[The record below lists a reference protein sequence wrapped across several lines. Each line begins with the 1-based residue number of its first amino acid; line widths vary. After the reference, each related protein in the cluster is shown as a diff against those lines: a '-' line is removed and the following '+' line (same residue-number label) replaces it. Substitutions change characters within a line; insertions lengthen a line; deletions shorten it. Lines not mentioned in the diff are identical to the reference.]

1 MTRLA
6 TEVRATIAKPR
17 DPFPD
22 SQLPPLPRPVTPSG
36 IEIPAVVSADYL
48 KDKEP
53 EQPGQYPFTRGLHP
67 NGYRSRLWTI
77 RQYGGFGTA
86 EETNERFRFL
96 LEQGQ
101 TGLSVAFDLPTQCG
115 FDPIDP
121 MARAEVGRVG
131 VSMATLAEAEL
142 LFEGIDLG
150 SISTS
155 FTINGT
161 AAIIYAMY
169 LAVADKRGVP
179 RERLNGTVQ
188 NDILKEFAARGTWIF
203 PVKPSMRLVSD
214 VILYSTRHTP
224 KFNPI
229 NICGG
234 HFREAGATAVEEVA
248 YMFADAIAYV
258 DDLVRR
264 GGNVAEFAK
273 GLSFLFCV
281 HMEFFEEICKFRAS
295 RRIWAKLMHER
306 YGVKDPRAQQFRV
319 FTSGGGVTLTAAQPM
334 NNIVRVAYETLAQVL
349 GGSQCIF
356 TMAYDEAYQLP
367 TELSAEIALR
377 TQHILAYETGVTKTV
392 DPLGGS
398 YFVEWLTDRL
408 EQEIMREMET
418 IEAQGGMVRAI
429 EEGWL
434 QRRLAERALER
445 KAKIDRKETIV
456 VGENAFR
463 RKGQIN
469 QVGETFR
476 LDPRSAQRIRER
488 YGKTLKDRDA
498 GRVRQ
503 TLERLLQAAQSE
515 DENLVPHLI
524 DCCHAY
530 ATVGEM
536 VKCLRGAWG
545 NFEEPVRL

>member
-1 MTRLA
+1 MTPTA
-6 TEVRATIAKPR
+6 TKARAAEAKAR
-17 DPFPD
+17 ESSPD
-22 SQLPPLPRPVTPSG
+22 SQLPPLPKPVTPSG
-36 IEIPAVVSADYL
+36 IEIPAVVSPDYL
-48 KDKEP
+48 KGKEP
-53 EQPGQYPFTRGLHP
+53 ELPGQYPFTRGLHP

-77 RQYGGFGTA
+77 RQYSGFGTA

-115 FDPIDP
+115 LDPIDP

-150 SISTS
+150 EVSTS

-161 AAIIYAMY
+161 AAIVYAMY
-169 LAVADKRGVP
+169 LAAADKRGIP
-179 RERLNGTVQ
+179 RERLKGTVQ
-188 NDILKEFAARGTWIF
+188 NDILKEFAVRGTWIF

-214 VILYSTRHTP
+214 VILYSTQHTP

-229 NICGG
+229 SICGG
-234 HFREAGATAVEEVA
+234 HYRDAGATAVEEMA
-248 YMFADAIAYV
+248 YVFADAIAYV
-258 DDLVRR
+258 DDLIRR
-264 GGNVAEFAK
+264 GGNVEEFAK

-295 RRIWAKLMHER
+295 RRIWAKLMHDR

-319 FTSGGGVTLTAAQPM
+319 FTSGGGVTLTAAQPL
-334 NNIVRVAYETLAQVL
+334 NNIVRVAYEALIQVL
-349 GGSQCIF
+349 GGTQAIF
-356 TMAYDEAYQLP
+356 TMAYDEAYQIP

-377 TQHILAYETGVTKTV
+377 TQHILAYETGVTKAV

-398 YFVEWLTDRL
+398 YYVEWLTDRL
-408 EQEIMREMET
+408 EQEIVREIDA

-434 QRRLAERALER
+434 QRRVAERALER
-445 KAKIDRKETIV
+445 KMQIDNKEKIV
-456 VGENAFR
+456 VGENVFR
-463 RKGQIN
+463 KKEQVN
-469 QVGETFR
+469 QVGEVFQ
-476 LDPRSAQRIRER
+476 LDPRSAQRIVER
-488 YGKTLKDRDA
+488 YNKTIRTRDA
-498 GRVRQ
+498 GQVRQ
-503 TLERLLQAAQSE
+503 TLDRLLQAAQSE
-515 DENLVPHLI
+515 DENLIPYLV

-530 ATVGEM
+530 ASVGEM
-536 VKCLRGAWG
+536 VACLRSVWG

>member
-1 MTRLA
+1 MAPTTKA
-6 TEVRATIAKPR
+6 NVARAEAREPS
-17 DPFPD
+17 PD
-22 SQLPPLPRPVTPSG
+22 TQLPPLPKPVTPSG
-36 IEIPAVVSADYL
+36 IEIPATVPADYL
-48 KDKEP
+48 KGREP
-53 EQPGQYPFTRGLHP
+53 EQPGQYPFTRGIHP
-67 NGYRSRLWTI
+67 SGYRSRLWTI
-77 RQYGGFGTA
+77 RQYSGFGTA

-150 SISTS
+150 SVSTS

-169 LAVADKRGVP
+169 LAVADKRGTP
-179 RERLNGTVQ
+179 RARLNGTVQ
-188 NDILKEFAARGTWIF
+188 NDILKEFAVRGTWIF
-203 PVKPSMRLVSD
+203 PVKPSLRLVSD
-214 VILYSTRHTP
+214 VILYSTQHTP

-229 NICGG
+229 SISGG
-234 HFREAGATAVEEVA
+234 HFHDAGVTSVEEMA
-248 YMFADAIAYV
+248 FMFADAIAYV
-258 DDLVRR
+258 DDLIRR

-273 GLSFLFCV
+273 GLSFLSCV
-281 HMEFFEEICKFRAS
+281 HMEFFEEICKLRAA
-295 RRIWAKLMHER
+295 RRIWAKLMHDR
-306 YGVKDPRAQQFRV
+306 YGVTDPRAQQFRI
-319 FTSGGGVTLTAAQPM
+319 FTSGGGVTLTAAQPL
-334 NNIVRVAYETLAQVL
+334 NNIVRVAYEALIQAL
-349 GGSQCIF
+349 GGVQAIF
-356 TMAYDEAYQLP
+356 TMAYDEAYQIP

-377 TQHILAYETGVTKTV
+377 TQHILAYETGVTKAV

-398 YFVEWLTDRL
+398 YYVEWLTDRL
-408 EQEIMREMET
+408 EQEIMRE
-418 IEAQGGMVRAI
+418 IEAIETQGGMARAI

-434 QRRLAERALER
+434 QRRVAERALER
-445 KAKIDRKETIV
+445 KVKIDSKEKIV

-463 RKGQIN
+463 KKEQVN
-469 QVGETFR
+469 QVGDVFH
-476 LDPRSAQRIRER
+476 LDPRSAHRIVER
-488 YGKTLKDRDA
+488 YNKTIQTRDA

-503 TLERLLQAAQSE
+503 TLDRLLQAAKSE
-515 DENLVPHLI
+515 DENMVPYLV

-536 VKCLRGAWG
+536 VACLRGAWG